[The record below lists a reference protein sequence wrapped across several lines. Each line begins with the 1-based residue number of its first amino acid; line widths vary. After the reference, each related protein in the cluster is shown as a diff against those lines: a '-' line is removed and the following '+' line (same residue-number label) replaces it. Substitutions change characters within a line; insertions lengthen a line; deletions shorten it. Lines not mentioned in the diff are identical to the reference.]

1 MTHPNPSDQLKPAVV
16 VRDFVAR
23 IGGLPVCTLGALR
36 AAGTLALSD
45 ELIGHRAELA
55 AVAARLS
62 DVLHDQVPAAP
73 KGQRRRLLRLR
84 RDLFNL
90 RVPRDGDLEV
100 VGDESLRAELRAF
113 REKLDAVDQ
122 LQANLDE
129 ALAREQGAAADHLL
143 RAFEGADVRAGLRLS
158 SPTLFGAVAEH
169 SDGGSLDQKLERGLA
184 RYLTRI
190 AGKST
195 PFGRFCAITHGR
207 VGPGLGALELHADP
221 LTKWSRIRANKRLFE
236 KVLAHLTADDAA
248 RHQFPLRLNP
258 TVRWADSHVTFLAA
272 FGARE
277 AFQTVARNGAVD
289 LLVEVLRAHGS
300 VRLRQLAKTLVA
312 RPEIE
317 ATSDEAEAYL
327 DQLLEVG
334 LLQIHLPE
342 IGHDPD
348 WPVRLADELQCIE
361 GSDVAD
367 QARAFLKR
375 VADATN
381 RVRALGLVTDA
392 GRSELTTLEQDV
404 ESTLQ
409 EWFETP
415 VRVPGP
421 VLYEDAAIN
430 GSLDVGGDHFGPAFD
445 TLAELLRL
453 LEPVSWLRREPLM
466 MRQFHERR
474 FDDGA
479 VPLLDFYEAY
489 YREIVKPEEERK
501 RRAAERARSERTE
514 GTGAETDT
522 ERESEE
528 QPSGEEEPGAPETPS
543 AAGSE
548 ERDEPPPLQAIRA
561 AHARLSVLSRQRWID
576 APDAREITLGRA
588 ELAEAIGDAPSLPNA
603 HRSLTAFVTFVSGGD
618 SPGAG
623 RLVFP
628 QARAYCGFG
637 KYFSRFLYVL
647 PDEVLE
653 SLRGASPWGGDPVF
667 AEIAGDAAFNA
678 NLRPPIR
685 DCEIEYPTGDR
696 IGCGEALQI
705 DDLEVL
711 PGAGDHLELV
721 HRPTGRR
728 VQPLDLGFL
737 NPLVRPPLYRLLRT
751 LGPATGTFL
760 AIPNRPTPAP
770 GPDGPGPI
778 EALSEPLRRPRFT
791 YEGRIVLARES
802 WFVPVEQLPVQEAD
816 EVDGEFFV
824 RVQCWRRD
832 VGLPESTYLR
842 LVWQQLP
849 RRPESPESPAPSGR
863 VRSGA
868 KRGDLSKPQYLDFA
882 SPALVR
888 LLERYAAMGHPWL
901 AVFEE
906 RLPDEAELVRDD
918 EGRAWVTEGIVQVE
932 LPVVPGGAGSESDE
946 AGSSRSREVIH
957 A

>member
-1 MTHPNPSDQLKPAVV
+1 MPTYPPDRCKDAHVLG
-16 VRDFVAR
+16 DFVAR
-23 IGGLPVCTLGALR
+23 VGGLPVAVLFGLR
-36 AAGTLALSD
+36 APESLALSH
-45 ELIGHRAELA
+45 EIMERRGELA

-62 DVLHDQVPAAP
+62 EVLHDLVPDAQ
-73 KGQRRRLLRLR
+73 KGRRRRLLRLR

-90 RVPRDGDLEV
+90 RVARDGDLEA

-169 SDGGSLDQKLERGLA
+169 SGEGVLDQKLERGLA

-195 PFGRFCAITHGR
+195 PFGRFCAITRGR
-207 VGPGLGALELHADP
+207 VGPGPTAIELRADP

-236 KVLAHLTADDAA
+236 RVLAYLTADDAA
-248 RHQFPLRLNP
+248 RRQLPLRLNP
-258 TVRWADSHVTFLAA
+258 TVRRGDSHVTFLAA

-277 AFQTVARNGAVD
+277 AFQAVARNGAVD
-289 LLVEVLRAHGS
+289 LLVAVLQDHGS
-300 VRLRQLAKTLVA
+300 GRLRDLAAKLVA

-348 WPVRLADELQCIE
+348 WPMRLADELQAIE
-361 GSDVAD
+361 GSAAAE
-367 QARAFLKR
+367 QAGTFLKR
-375 VADATN
+375 LAGATD
-381 RVRALGLVTDA
+381 RVRTLGLVTDA

-404 ESTLQ
+404 ESTLE
-409 EWFETP
+409 EWFENP

-421 VLYEDAAIN
+421 ALYEDAAVR
-430 GSLDVGGDHFGPAFD
+430 GSLGVDDDHFGPAFD
-445 TLAELLRL
+445 TLVELLRL
-453 LEPVSWLRREPLM
+453 LEPVSWLRREPLL
-466 MRQFHERR
+466 MRQFHDRR
-474 FDDGA
+474 FDGGA

-489 YREIVKPEEERK
+489 YREVVKPEEERK
-501 RRAAERARSERTE
+501 RRAAERARSERAE
-514 GTGAETDT
+514 GTAT
-522 ERESEE
+522 EAGTEAESEE
-528 QPSGEEEPGAPETPS
+528 HPSGEEEPGAPETPS

-548 ERDEPPPLQAIRA
+548 KRDEPPPLRAIRA
-561 AHARLSVLSRQRWID
+561 AHARLSLLLRQRWID

-588 ELAEAIGDAPSLPNA
+588 ELVEAIDDAPSLPDG
-603 HRSLTAFVTFVSGGD
+603 HRSLTAFVTFVPEGD

-647 PDEVLE
+647 PDEVLV
-653 SLRGASPWGGDPVF
+653 SLREASPWGGDPVF

-696 IGCGEALQI
+696 IGCGEAMQI

-711 PGAGDHLELV
+711 PGAGDHLDLV

-737 NPLVRPPLYRLLRT
+737 NPLARPPLYRLLRT

-760 AIPNRPTPAP
+760 AIPNRPTPVP
-770 GPDGPGPI
+770 GPDGPGPL
-778 EALSEPLRRPRFT
+778 EGLSEPLRRPRFT
-791 YEGRIVLARES
+791 YEGRIVLARET
-802 WFVPVEQLPVQEAD
+802 WFVPVEQLPVQEA
-816 EVDGEFFV
+816 EESDGEFFV
-824 RVQCWRRD
+824 RVQRWRSD
-832 VGLPESTYLR
+832 VGLPKSTYIH

-849 RRPESPESPAPSGR
+849 KRPESPSPGGR
-863 VRSGA
+863 AQAGA

-906 RLPDEAELVRDD
+906 RLPDEAGLARDG
-918 EGRAWVTEGIVQVE
+918 EGRGWVTEGIVQVE
-932 LPVVPGGAGSESDE
+932 LPRGSGGADSKSGE
-946 AGSSRSREVIH
+946 AALPRSQEVIH